1 MKKQLNIKDA
11 ILGALI
17 LCLIVQAFNTGSLY
31 SHTSNLEDVLRII
44 AGVFVGIGF
53 EAAIFICVLAGSKWA
68 GRVFAFFSL
77 VVGLLFHNDFNDLRN
92 IDFWY
97 TKHFISTSIMQVIC
111 NLLSLFLSELYVSKK
126 NEEKQQSITTV
137 SELQKTI
144 SDLNND
150 ISKLKEKH
158 DLILYDFRKSENQL
172 QFILKDKESQLKIVS
187 DLEQQIERL
196 KKQKAT
202 ASRGLKEEV

>member
-1 MKKQLNIKDA
+1 MKKELDIKHA

-68 GRVFAFFSL
+68 GRVFAVFSL
-77 VVGLLFHNDFNDLRN
+77 VVGLLFHNDFDDLRDIN
-92 IDFWY
+92 FWY

-144 SDLNND
+144 SNLNND

-158 DLILYDFRKSENQL
+158 DLILYDFRKTESQL
-172 QFILKDKESQLKIVS
+172 QSILKDKESQLKIVS